1 MVKITV
7 VLVTKRKEPKFDW
20 ALESL
25 KNQTFKDFEYIIVDG
40 YWHRRKLDVKALVEK
55 LDIDFPVMHIPDKPS
70 RWQGQRAQIS
80 NARNTGL
87 IFANGEYIVHCD
99 DECKMPP
106 DWLEKHLSWLE
117 QGYIVAGSWIG
128 YQSITDDEVGIE
140 GIYGPEYR
148 IKEMGAPN
156 VTTAAW
162 FYCGNCSYPL
172 NPVLDINGFD
182 EEYDGEIGQEDLQ
195 LGVRLER
202 TGLKMMFDPTNLVGY
217 YMMDHH
223 YDKLIPPVNK
233 ELKDGLLHFS
243 NEWLTERIIDDPGR
257 IMPYG
262 THIDITGA
270 RALMKD
276 NNYSIKQMY
285 IMMKEWIDP
294 DPHDWRDGKIICD
307 KLEGEPKWE

>member
-1 MVKITV
+1 MLI
-7 VLVTKRKEPKFDW
+7 TKRLEPRFDW

-55 LDIDFPVMHIPDKPS
+55 LDIDFPVMHIPEKLS
-70 RWQGQRAQIS
+70 RWQGQRSQIS

-99 DECKMPP
+99 DECKMPE

-117 QGYIVAGSWIG
+117 QGYFVAGSWIG
-128 YQSITDDEVGIE
+128 YQSIAADGSGIE
-140 GIYGPEYR
+140 GVYGPEYR
-148 IKEMGAPN
+148 IKEMGSPN

-162 FYCGNCSYPL
+162 FYCGNCAYPI

-195 LGVRLER
+195 LGIRLER
-202 TGLKMMFDPTNLVGY
+202 TGLKMIFDPTILVGY

-223 YDKLIPPVNK
+223 YEKLIPPVNK
-233 ELKDGLLHFS
+233 ELEDGTLHFS
-243 NEWLTERIIDDPGR
+243 NEWLTERLLNDLGR
-257 IMPYG
+257 VMPYG
-262 THIDITGA
+262 TSINITGA
-270 RALMKD
+270 RALLKE
-276 NNYSIKQMY
+276 NKYSIEQMY
-285 IMMKEWIDP
+285 NTMKNWINP
-294 DPHDWRDGKIICD
+294 DKHDWRDGMLINE
-307 KLEGEPKWE
+307 KLEGEDRWE